1 MLAVAKGCQGT
12 TLYIADIEEA
22 VSRIAA
28 GPFVSDAFPFDFIA
42 AYDAPPATITRIRN
56 GTQNASDVEGGVLWR
71 QKLHLLVC
79 AEGHVEQALLQLRD
93 SRATATQKTKFLLAT
108 DGMEVA
114 ARDIGAD
121 DTIFFPFSELGD
133 RFGFFLPLAGYSRY
147 KAADDNPIDIKA
159 ANRLRRLYDALI
171 AENPDW
177 EGDDKRHAM
186 NLFMTRIIFC
196 MFAEDT
202 GIIPEHL
209 FARTIHDHGGHAGEE
224 MVHVLT
230 SIFTAMS
237 TRENERGD
245 MPKWATD
252 FPWVNGGLFAGDIEV
267 PRFSRTAFRTLTE
280 AAGLRWNEINADI
293 FGSMI
298 QVIVDPD
305 HRHETG
311 MHYTSV
317 PNILKVLDPLFLDEL
332 RAEASRP
339 ALADSSREK
348 TRLKALLTRLSKIRV
363 FDPACGS
370 GNFLVIAYQE
380 LRKIEG
386 QVLDRL
392 RAITGH
398 APGIWSHI
406 ELHNFYGIEL
416 SDFAA
421 ETAKL
426 SLWIAKFQMD
436 RAHRDVFGTAPPALP
451 LSDSG
456 RIVCD
461 NALRV
466 DWAKVCQPPMITRNR
481 QKVLD
486 LATVADVHAEET
498 VLDEEAETFIVGN
511 PPYLGYNRQTSD
523 QKTDIETV
531 AASHTDSWRSLDYI
545 SCWFLKAA
553 EMCDRRTS
561 AAFVSTNSICQGEHA
576 SILWPHIFGQH
587 VSIAFAH
594 RSFKWINNAASNAGV
609 SCVVVGLRK
618 GEGEAKIFDGN
629 SAKTCTII
637 NQYLLAAAPT
647 FIEPRRS
654 SISGLPAMSL
664 GNMPKDGG
672 HLLLLPEERA
682 DIISR
687 FPAAKQYIRRF
698 VGSQEAIK
706 GVERYCIW
714 IDDEEADEAAK
725 IPPIKD
731 RLEGVRAM
739 RLASPAGSTRDYAN
753 RPHRFKQI
761 QGVSREST
769 IVVPKVSSE
778 TRPFLPVDFLS
789 AGEII
794 SDNAFA
800 LYDAEIWNLSL
811 IASRLHLLWI
821 EAVCGKLETRFRY
834 SNTMGWHTFPVPALT
849 SADRERLMTSAENI
863 LLARAEVGGT
873 IAELYDLDSMPQ
885 LLRNAHKENDQVVER
900 IYSDRPFRSD
910 ADRLNHLFRRYAR
923 LFASERGEQPA
934 PEFDLDPEE
943 QAV

>member
-1 MLAVAKGCQGT
+1 M
-12 TLYIADIEEA
+12 YIADIEEA
-22 VSRIAA
+22 VSRLAA
-28 GPFVSDAFPFDFIA
+28 TPFDPVAFPFEFIA
-42 AYDAPPATITRIRN
+42 SYDAPPATVTRIRN

-79 AEGHVEQALLQLRD
+79 DEGRAADALTRLQG
-93 SRATATQKTKFLLAT
+93 SRATLTQKAKFLLAT
-108 DGMEVA
+108 DGVEVA
-114 ARDIGAD
+114 ARDIEAD
-121 DTIFFPFSELGD
+121 DTVFFSFAELGD

-147 KAADDNPIDIKA
+147 KAADDNPIDVKA

-171 AENPDW
+171 AENPEW
-177 EGDDKRHAM
+177 EGDDMRHAM

-237 TRENERGD
+237 IRENERGD
-245 MPKWATD
+245 MPQWASR
-252 FPWVNGGLFAGDIEV
+252 FPWVNGGLFAGEIEV

-332 RAEASRP
+332 RAEAVRP

-348 TRLKALLTRLSKIRV
+348 ARLKALLTRLSKIRV

-380 LRKIEG
+380 LRKIER

-392 RAITGH
+392 RAITGL

-406 ELHNFYGIEL
+406 ELHNFYGVEL

-456 RIVCD
+456 RIIRD
-461 NALRV
+461 NALCV
-466 DWAKVCQPPMITRNR
+466 DWAEACPPPMITRDR

-486 LATVADVHAEET
+486 LTAIADAHRSEV
-498 VLDEEAETFIVGN
+498 VPDEDAETFIVGN
-511 PPYLGYNRQTSD
+511 PPYLGARLMTAA
-523 QKTDIETV
+523 QKTDLGSVVSITG
-531 AASHTDSWRSLDYI
+531 SSWRVLDYV
-545 SCWFLKAA
+545 SGWFVK
-553 EMCDRRTS
+553 S
-561 AAFVSTNSICQGEHA
+561 AAYLRSIPNSACALVSTNSLCQGQQVPV
-576 SILWPHIFGQH
+576 LWPFLLDHGT
-587 VSIAFAH
+587 SISFAH
-594 RSFKWINNAASNAGV
+594 TSFKWTNNAAGGAAVMCVIVALTQEPPAQRYLFSGQARQAV
-609 SCVVVGLRK
+609 S
-618 GEGEAKIFDGN
+618 
-629 SAKTCTII
+629 SI
-637 NQYLLAAAPT
+637 NPYLAAGPVLYVEA
-647 FIEPRRS
+647 RRS
-654 SISGLPAMSL
+654 PANGLPPML
-664 GNMPKDGG
+664 FGNMPRDGG
-672 HLLLLPEERA
+672 GLILTHEEAAMLRR
-682 DIISR
+682 DYPRSSR
-687 FPAAKQYIRRF
+687 WVKPF
-698 VGSQEAIK
+698 VGAREAIS
-706 GVERYCIW
+706 GICRYCLW
-714 IDDEEADEAAK
+714 IPDADSAEAETIPFIAA
-725 IPPIKD
+725 
-731 RLEGVRAM
+731 RLNGIRESRKVSDAI
-739 RLASPAGSTRDYAN
+739 STRNAAAF
-753 RPHRFKQI
+753 PHRFVQI
-761 QGVSREST
+761 QGVAQSST
-769 IVVPKVSSE
+769 IIVPKVSSE
-778 TRPFLPVDFLS
+778 NRRYLPVDLLTN
-789 AGEII
+789 GEII

-800 LYDAEIWNLSL
+800 LYDAPLWTLSL
-811 IASRLHLLWI
+811 VASRLHLLWI
-821 EAVCGKLETRFRY
+821 EAICGKLETRFRY
-834 SNTMGWHTFPVPALT
+834 SNTMGWHTFPVPVLTGPQREALN
-849 SADRERLMTSAENI
+849 SCAENI
-863 LLARAEVGGT
+863 LIARAELGGS
-873 IAELYDLDSMPQ
+873 IADLYDPDNMPEA
-885 LLRNAHKENDQVVER
+885 LRTAHDQNDQILEA
-900 IYSDRPFRSD
+900 IYSERLFRSD
-910 ADRLNHLFRRYAR
+910 ADRLNHLFKRYAR
-923 LFASERGEQPA
+923 IIAAERGEQPA

-943 QAV
+943 QAA